1 MLIKASTA
9 IVRCLEHEHITHIF
23 GIPGA
28 AISPLYDALSQSKI
42 THILMRHEQSAG
54 HAASGYARITGKPA
68 VCVTTSG
75 PGALNLLTAIA
86 TAYIDSIPLIAI
98 TGQVS
103 SEQLGRDVFQ
113 EADITGAVEPFVKH
127 SYLVKNANDIPHIFK
142 EAFYIASTGR
152 QGAVLIDI
160 PFDIQNAEI
169 DFDYPTNVDIVSYKP
184 NITGHMG
191 QIKRVIA
198 ALKASSKPLICVGGG
213 VKSAKACSELITLCE
228 SNNIPLVTTMMGI
241 GAVSPLHPLNLGMI
255 GMYGNNTANN
265 AMNNADII
273 VLIGARVGD
282 RAIMSPIGLSHNT
295 VIVHIDIDPAEIG
308 KNIPTNI
315 PLVGDAKVILAEI
328 VNRFAS
334 AFEKPWVQR
343 ERVAV
348 SKRSMTT
355 LVPRDVIAALMG
367 KISAT
372 ACVVAD
378 VGQNLIWTARGYTVP
393 NGEFLTSG
401 GMGTMGY
408 ALPSGIGASIADK
421 SRQVVVICGDG
432 GFQMSMMELGTIA
445 AYNIG
450 VKIVILNNNCL
461 GMVKELQD
469 KQYGRR
475 EIGVSL
481 ANNPDFVTVAA
492 AYGIRA
498 KKIASPDQIDNA
510 IKEMLLDNEPYL
522 LECVINPDEKTLQEG
537 D

>member
-1 MLIKASTA
+1 MLMKASRA
-9 IVRCLEHEHITHIF
+9 MVACLEHEQISHIF

-28 AISPLYDALSQSKI
+28 AIAPFYDALYESKI
-42 THILMRHEQSAG
+42 DHILVLQEQSAG
-54 HAASGYARITGKPA
+54 HAASGYARATGRPA

-75 PGALNLLTAIA
+75 PGALNLLTAVA

-127 SYLVKNANDIPHIFK
+127 SFLVKNASDIPRVFK

-152 QGAVLIDI
+152 QGAVLIDV
-160 PFDIQNAEI
+160 PFDVQNCEI
-169 DFDYPTNVDIVSYKP
+169 DFSYPESVDIVSYKP
-184 NITGHMG
+184 NINGHMG
-191 QIKRVIA
+191 QIKRVIT
-198 ALKASSKPLICVGGG
+198 ALKASNKPLICVGGG
-213 VKSAKACSELITLCE
+213 VISAKAGGELVALCE
-228 SNNIPLVTTMMGI
+228 ANNIPLVTTMMGI

-255 GMYGNNTANN
+255 GMYGNSTANN
-265 AMNNADII
+265 AMNAADII

-315 PLVGDAKVILAEI
+315 PLVGDAKVILSEI
-328 VNRFAS
+328 VSRLS
-334 AFEKPWVQR
+334 GAFEAPWVGR
-343 ERVAV
+343 KALTATGR
-348 SKRSMTT
+348 SKTE
-355 LVPRDVIAALMG
+355 LAPRDIIAALMARLS
-367 KISAT
+367 KT

-393 NGEFLTSG
+393 NGKFLSSG

-408 ALPSGIGASIADK
+408 ALPCGIGAAIADK
-421 SRQVVVICGDG
+421 ARQVVVICGDG

-445 AYNIG
+445 AHHIG
-450 VKIVILNNNCL
+450 VKIIILNNSCL

-469 KQYGRR
+469 KLYGRR
-475 EIGVSL
+475 EIGISL
-481 ANNPDFVTVAA
+481 AHNPNFVAIAA

-498 KKIASPDQIDNA
+498 KKIASPNEIDDT
-510 IKEMLLDNEPYL
+510 IEEMLSDNEPFL
-522 LECVINPDEKTLQEG
+522 LECAISSDEKTLQEG
-537 D
+537 E